1 MIQIDEYFK
10 RGKSQKFKI
19 WKNLRGYRK
28 SRENL
33 IGRIMTEIC
42 TVYDTSN
49 HVYFNDLF
57 YDIKGFIKDIGIL
70 RKIKMKE
77 KTRALFEKI
86 IFRLIRIIRDGKL
99 NEEEID
105 ALITTV
111 KKAQLGDT
119 EKIYLEN
126 IKILK

>member
-1 MIQIDEYFK
+1 MA
-10 RGKSQKFKI
+10 
-19 WKNLRGYRK
+19 
-28 SRENL
+28 
-33 IGRIMTEIC
+33 EIC

-49 HVYFNDLF
+49 QIYFGDLF
-57 YDIKGFIKDIGIL
+57 YDIKGFIKDIGML

-86 IFRLIRIIRDGKL
+86 IFRLIRIIRDDKL

-111 KKAQLGDT
+111 KKAQLGDA
-119 EKIYLEN
+119 EKVYLEN
-126 IKILK
+126 IKVLK

>member
-10 RGKSQKFKI
+10 RGKSRKFKI
-19 WKNLRGYRK
+19 WKNLRVYRK

-33 IGRIMTEIC
+33 IGRIMAEIC
-42 TVYDTSN
+42 TVYDTSSQI
-49 HVYFNDLF
+49 YYDDLF

-86 IFRLIRIIRDGKL
+86 IFRLIRILRDDKL
-99 NEEEID
+99 NEEEIN

-111 KKAQLGDT
+111 KKAQLGDA
-119 EKIYLEN
+119 EKVYLEN
-126 IKILK
+126 IKVLK